1 MTQKEFFL
9 AITKNESLSVDMRN
23 HAKESLAT
31 IEKRNADRSK
41 KQSETEVA
49 NRPLKDL
56 ILVALAEKS
65 HTASELA
72 EVLEVSVQ
80 KASALCRQM
89 VTSEE
94 ILSEDVKIPKK
105 GKQKMYSVL
114 KAETEEVEEEIEE
127 EIEDEIEDE
136 EFFEDEDEEEIEE

>member
-1 MTQKEFFL
+1 M
-9 AITKNESLSVDMRN
+9 
-23 HAKESLAT
+23 
-31 IEKRNADRSK
+31 
-41 KQSETEVA
+41 
-49 NRPLKDL
+49 KDL
-56 ILVALAEKS
+56 VLVALAEKS

-94 ILSEDVKIPKK
+94 IWSEDVKIPKK
-105 GKQKMYSVL
+105 GKQKLYSVL

-127 EIEDEIEDE
+127 EIEDEDEDE

>member
-41 KQSETEVA
+41 KQSEVEVA

-56 ILVALAEKS
+56 ILVALAEKP

-114 KAETEEVEEEIEE
+114 KAEVETEEVEEENEYGIED
-127 EIEDEIEDE
+127 EDEIEE
-136 EFFEDEDEEEIEE
+136 

>member
-41 KQSETEVA
+41 KQSEIEVA
-49 NRPLKDL
+49 KNRPLKDL
-56 ILVALAEKS
+56 VLVALAEKP

-94 ILSEDVKIPKK
+94 IFSEDVKIPKK

-127 EIEDEIEDE
+127 EIEDEED
-136 EFFEDEDEEEIEE
+136 FEDEDEEEIEE

>member
-41 KQSETEVA
+41 KQSEVEVA

-56 ILVALAEKS
+56 ILVALAEKP

-89 VTSEE
+89 VASEE
-94 ILSEDVKIPKK
+94 IWSEDVKIPKK
-105 GKQKMYSVL
+105 GKQKLYSVL
-114 KAETEEVEEEIEE
+114 KAEVETEEVEEENEYGI
-127 EIEDEIEDE
+127 
-136 EFFEDEDEEEIEE
+136 EDEEEIEE